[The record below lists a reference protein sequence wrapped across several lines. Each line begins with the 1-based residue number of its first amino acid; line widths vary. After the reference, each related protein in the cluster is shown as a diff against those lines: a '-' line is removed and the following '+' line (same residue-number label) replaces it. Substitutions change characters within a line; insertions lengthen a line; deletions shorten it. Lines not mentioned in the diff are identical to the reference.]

1 MPAPIQ
7 ITVNGIADTSNFDDF
22 GDVDLSI
29 PGVKDM
35 CSDATYTPPDKGEF
49 LQYTFQRFQ
58 CLTQMKRFGNHSSP
72 QQLHSESHESNGL
85 PSDKDSDLSVLKTP
99 N

>member
-29 PGVKDM
+29 RLFYIIFFYLEYCFLAGVKDM

-72 QQLHSESHESNGL
+72 QQ
-85 PSDKDSDLSVLKTP
+85 V
-99 N
+99 